1 MEKEKIGCQIKFYGG
16 YNELDEL
23 PQDEIILVMSKEE
36 FLKSLGL
43 NDIESDK
50 KEVFI
55 SLNNI
60 KILDRE

>member
-1 MEKEKIGCQIKFYGG
+1 
-16 YNELDEL
+16 
-23 PQDEIILVMSKEE
+23 MSKEE